1 MSYSPE
7 DSAWDEAYESMS
19 RELYPGHKAQAI
31 VEFSYERLR
40 SFYAKTPDVLV
51 PAVRNFKQATSLYE
65 SGQHGAA
72 VVFSASAT
80 ELFLKGAL
88 LRPVVYGLV
97 HSEALAELVVEAAL
111 AQTGF
116 KRYQALLAGL
126 FREISHFDIGTL
138 TREGSNIPLLA
149 EASKL
154 QEERNG
160 VMHRG
165 DEVSREQAE
174 SAVAVAS
181 AVFGQIVANV
191 LWELGFSV
199 QKGGHLVDAER

>member
-19 RELYPGHKAQAI
+19 RELYPEHKAQAI

-51 PAVRNFKQATSLYE
+51 PAVRNFKQATFLYE
-65 SGQHGAA
+65 SGQHAA
-72 VVFSASAT
+72 ALVFSASAT

-116 KRYQALLAGL
+116 KRYQALLSGL
-126 FREISHFDIGTL
+126 FREISHFDIRTL
-138 TREGSNIPLLA
+138 AREGSNMPLLA
-149 EASKL
+149 EASNL

-165 DEVSREQAE
+165 DYVSREQAE